1 MPALVL
7 LKLCI
12 QRSLAGLNDKSLQGC
27 VQGKRKIF
35 KRKKETGG
43 RVVPGIVRTSN
54 FKRRRS
60 LHFDQ
65 DFSESLCRQT
75 RQYIKFQVY
84 RRKEGRR
91 KKQLVYSLSIH
102 VMNCTARVYGEKG
115 NEHCAA
121 DIFGLDSNKLFC
133 LFFFFFL
140 NLLGVSEE
148 KKEKTYRELKGFVC
162 FRGPESER
170 GNNN

>member
-1 MPALVL
+1 MPVLVL

-133 LFFFFFL
+133 LFFFFFFKFVGCFWRKERK
-140 NLLGVSEE
+140 NL
-148 KKEKTYRELKGFVC
+148 
-162 FRGPESER
+162 
-170 GNNN
+170 